1 MSDTSNNTPMQTID
15 IDLLL
20 VTALT
25 EEAQVVEAV
34 LTQVATWVNEEGPC
48 RLYDYQAG
56 MERTCRIA
64 TASAHQMG
72 AVGMGV
78 FTTPLLEKLRPRS
91 AVLVGIAAAVDTTQV
106 ELGDVPF
113 ASQVL
118 SFDDISVANDGAL
131 TFRTQGFQ
139 VDPAM
144 RIAVGGL
151 RLSPATYGPWQK
163 ECLRV
168 IEKVVAALNLLR
180 RPQIKPPVLSE
191 PPHIVVEA
199 VAGGPF
205 LLRDK
210 DFRDTLTKGSS
221 LPKSSGIR
229 VTAPVHPK
237 LVSAEM
243 ESHGFMRAAHEHGVH
258 GHGVPATVLKG
269 ISDVG
274 DADKAKLEEKTGGFY
289 RAYACSNAVLAIL
302 HILKLRADLGTN
314 RIPSQSGVSPHR
326 HDGKIPDGWTLVDE
340 AFLAEQRRPLND
352 YELNLYFDGAVPVW
366 RHVLSS
372 EIPQRDL
379 VGQLV
384 QDIEGHRKQGAG
396 PLFELLLGAGGE
408 GKSTALLQVAV
419 ALAGCPEWRVL
430 WRTDPEQKLST
441 QQLDLLQ
448 NSGLHWLL
456 VADDADTLVHPMLE
470 IAKFIHR
477 TGAANIHLLACARD
491 TDWIAAGGPRQP
503 WSFFCAL
510 QTRYLRGLGLGE
522 AERIVRS
529 WNEHRRDGRE
539 FRGSIASQ
547 AAALAAAA
555 SGDMRE
561 GSFFGGVLQ
570 ARFSPEGLLAHIS
583 DLMRRLE
590 GRPAGDKGHTLL
602 DAFMYVSSCH
612 AIGIPG
618 LDNLVLADLLGVN
631 PGSVRTA
638 VEHPLGEEAG
648 AVRAGRA
655 LLTRH
660 RRVAEGAL
668 VVADRDFGHNLG
680 ECFGAIIQQTIETG
694 RENPIQFY
702 SEIVHCSSRLAN
714 NLPTQIP
721 LAHRLETAVSAAT
734 CATKSS
740 PRRLSYLMDLAAALA
755 AAEDFKAR
763 LELFRNTKPTKDAYD
778 DFSDVA
784 AGFYQN
790 WASSEGEHGNYET
803 NAWIAA
809 YSLSD
814 QADAPLSPNLAN
826 TINVAAVAFRNAAD
840 RLTGS
845 PEAMIYGKSTR
856 AWALLGL
863 RGKPDEVREEYFKGY
878 MQWAD
883 RKEIPAPATSADI
896 IDWLSEGVARVG
908 ANLQFRPQV
917 FKEHLTFQ
925 ELARRLGLPAV
936 GQDGSAA
943 STKVLEPG
951 TEVPARLTA
960 DPRGRG
966 RPWATAPDGR
976 SGRIL
981 DGGTAARAALGEEVL
996 LVIHAASGESYS
1008 FCWPDAPQ
1016 RPRRTARGARRIGSR

>member
-790 WASSEGEHGNYET
+790 WASSEG
-803 NAWIAA
+803 
-809 YSLSD
+809 
-814 QADAPLSPNLAN
+814 
-826 TINVAAVAFRNAAD
+826 AAD
-840 RLTGS
+840 QSHDR
-845 PEAMIYGKSTR
+845 
-856 AWALLGL
+856 
-863 RGKPDEVREEYFKGY
+863 
-878 MQWAD
+878 AD
-883 RKEIPAPATSADI
+883 RRGPAHDLPGSHQPRPAVGAQQRGWSHG
-896 IDWLSEGVARVG
+896 GVRAAARLDHRVPHRVRHPDRHRGPLGAAPRDRLLHHPRRRAVGVHPGQHRARGLQARRHARAPRGLGAGLPDPGARVG
-908 ANLQFRPQV
+908 AGIR
-917 FKEHLTFQ
+917 
-925 ELARRLGLPAV
+925 ARVHPRDDALRSGGRAHQHARLPEPRQDAGDLHQGRRRRADE
-936 GQDGSAA
+936 GQDLSR
-943 STKVLEPG
+943 V
-951 TEVPARLTA
+951 
-960 DPRGRG
+960 
-966 RPWATAPDGR
+966 
-976 SGRIL
+976 
-981 DGGTAARAALGEEVL
+981 GGGLRAALTPMRPAARGGPGRSANRTAGTTR
-996 LVIHAASGESYS
+996 AAS
-1008 FCWPDAPQ
+1008 
-1016 RPRRTARGARRIGSR
+1016 